1 MKMLQ
6 YQNINVS
13 EGIDVYNTM
22 NQRNLSFLTIG
33 FLKMLDANLK
43 NMFVIDVMIY

>member
-6 YQNINVS
+6 YQKINVS
-13 EGIDVYNTM
+13 EGIEVNNIM

-33 FLKMLDANLK
+33 FLKMLDSNLE